1 MPQLINVP
9 GMGMVKFPDGMSDG
23 EISFAIQ
30 RNLQSSPPPD
40 PLGDYFRNEVAK
52 QKAISAEKESTSIA
66 GSFGRAF
73 RDNTGAGIGGVVVVF
88 VIGLILVL
96 KLVRSRPLRLLP
108 LAARSATKTKDQMA
122 FDCSD
127 PDAEFF
133 AAAEEEMI
141 SGNHDKATWAQALV
155 KANGN
160 EEKRRA
166 AYIVL
171 RVKRM
176 RLQR

>member
-1 MPQLINVP
+1 MANLQ
-9 GMGMVKFPDGMSDG
+9 
-23 EISFAIQ
+23 EIESAFIAADAAGNHEDAKAFADEIQ
-30 RNLQSSPPPD
+30 RIRATPPD
-40 PLGDYFRNEVAK
+40 PLGDYFRNEVTK
-52 QKAISAEKESTSIA
+52 QKAIAAEKESTSIA

-171 RVKRM
+171 RVRRM

>member
-1 MPQLINVP
+1 MPIYTVNDPQTGKTLTLEGDSAPTEAELTNIF
-9 GMGMVKFPDGMSDG
+9 G
-23 EISFAIQ
+23 AAT
-30 RNLQSSPPPD
+30 PPD
-40 PLGDYFRNEVAK
+40 PLGDYYRNEFAK
-52 QKAISAEKESTSIA
+52 QKAVAAEKESTSIA

-73 RDNTGAGIGGVVVVF
+73 RDNTGAGVGGVVVVF

-171 RVKRM
+171 RVRRM